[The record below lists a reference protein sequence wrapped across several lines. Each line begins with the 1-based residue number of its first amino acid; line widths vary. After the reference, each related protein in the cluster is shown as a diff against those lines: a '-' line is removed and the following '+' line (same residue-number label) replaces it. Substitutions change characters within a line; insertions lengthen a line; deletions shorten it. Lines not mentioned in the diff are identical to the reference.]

1 METGW
6 VFYSLFLSQK
16 RRQLSANIWSCLHSD
31 PWWETQKKMHQLSV
45 CLSVCLSFWRNDQQD
60 DLCVIHVWCSRC
72 TADWPLTQTVHDQ
85 IISFMRFTC
94 VWPIW
99 ACLTISNPPSTHL
112 FPPTSSSSS
121 SSSTSALLLLL
132 FLTDESSC
140 RHPLSLSL
148 SLCLSLRL
156 SLSFGQSL
164 VEAWCQQYC
173 SRGRSGG
180 TIIYFTTASNFDT
193 VSQLAVS
200 EDALSL
206 SPLWHADTILHI
218 SQWGA
223 SIDCNSWP

>member
-1 METGW
+1 METGR

-31 PWWETQKKMHQLSV
+31 PRWQTKKKKHQLSV
-45 CLSVCLSFWRNDQQD
+45 CLSVCLSVWRNDQQD

-72 TADWPLTQTVHDQ
+72 TADWPLTQIVHDQ
-85 IISFMRFTC
+85 IISVMRFTC

-112 FPPTSSSSS
+112 FPPLVIIIFFYLSSVVVAFSNWWVFLSSSS
-121 SSSTSALLLLL
+121 
-132 FLTDESSC
+132 
-140 RHPLSLSL
+140 LSLSL
-148 SLCLSLRL
+148 SL
-156 SLSFGQSL
+156 GQSL

-173 SRGRSGG
+173 SRGQSGG

-206 SPLWHADTILHI
+206 SPLWHADALLHI
-218 SQWGA
+218 SQWEA